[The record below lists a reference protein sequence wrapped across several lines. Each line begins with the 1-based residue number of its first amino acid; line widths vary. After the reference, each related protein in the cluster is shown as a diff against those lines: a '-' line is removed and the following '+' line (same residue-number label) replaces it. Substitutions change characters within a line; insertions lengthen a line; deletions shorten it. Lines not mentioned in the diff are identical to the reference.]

1 MTKQVVW
8 FDAGDKVRLLNDN
21 RPMTVLYSTYKEP
34 YYTKEAYEGIEKRKP
49 SDIIVIARYDHDGQ
63 EVRKH
68 QTEFTHYEQITST
81 KV

>member
-1 MTKQVVW
+1 MAKHVVW

-21 RPMTVLYSTYKEP
+21 RPMTVCYSTYEEP
-34 YYTKEAYEGIEKRKP
+34 YCKVYEGIEKRKP

-68 QTEFTHYEQITST
+68 QTEFTHY
-81 KV
+81 K